1 MRWSIAILLV
11 LVGVAG
17 CALPAANE
25 PTRTRE
31 ASATASPSGTPV
43 DETDDSAGE
52 IPEELLGD
60 ILIDASE
67 RSGITPN
74 DLEILTAEAASW
86 NDGSLGCPEPGQM
99 YTQALVDGFHVVIR
113 AAEEELDYRVG
124 NGGFRLCEN
133 PTAPVDGTK
142 PSG

>member
-1 MRWSIAILLV
+1 M
-11 LVGVAG
+11 
-17 CALPAANE
+17 
-25 PTRTRE
+25 T
-31 ASATASPSGTPV
+31 
-43 DETDDSAGE
+43 GE
-52 IPEELLGD
+52 IPEDLLGE
-60 ILIDASE
+60 ILADASE
-67 RSGITPN
+67 RSGVSAN
-74 DLEILTAEAASW
+74 DLEILTAAAANW

-99 YTQALVDGFHVVIR
+99 YTQALVDGYHVVIR